1 MLIRYL
7 MISRNSSD
15 KSDVLRSFSLVVFF
29 SFLGLITYSVARVKT
44 ERQHSKVSYDD
55 NTKSELLSEGIVE
68 KLKTVLNEGG
78 IENIEIKEIYPLA
91 KDNETERFSVSIA
104 NKDSASDGSEKIH
117 LGIKK
122 SSSGE
127 PQISEIN
134 LSKNL
139 STKANFSNRE
149 NIFNVK
155 VNDNDD
161 ALFVADYFVSAL
173 RDLNY
178 ETAVSYCM
186 PDQGLA
192 EKIAGLCIMIEGGN
206 FIVSQENPIEIL
218 ESLENSSVLRIYL
231 DSTNNKKTFYFTI
244 QLSSEYQGQNSLW
257 NISKIYLEDAFSS
270 YFSLEDTKFPFVPV
284 RTDLNTGDCLVVYFD
299 FKSSE
304 LSQRSQNQLQI
315 LADVL
320 NIIQKNSL
328 KVFGH
333 ADEIGSQ
340 DFNMNLSIER
350 ALSVK
355 NFLISKGIET
365 SKIDVF
371 GKGESQEWLPNRLAS
386 GTDNPIGRSYNRR
399 VEIYLD

>member
-1 MLIRYL
+1 

-15 KSDVLRSFSLVVFF
+15 KSDVFRSFGLVVFF
-29 SFLGLITYSVARVKT
+29 SFLGLITYSVAWVKS
-44 ERQHSKVSYDD
+44 EKQPSKVSNDF
-55 NTKSELLSEGIVE
+55 NNASEFLSDGIVE
-68 KLKTVLNEGG
+68 NIKNVLKEGG
-78 IENIEIKEIYPLA
+78 IENIEIKQIYPLA

-104 NKDSASDGSEKIH
+104 DKDSTGDGSEKIH
-117 LGIKK
+117 VGIKK
-122 SSSGE
+122 SSSGD
-127 PQISEIN
+127 PKISEIN

-139 STKANFSNRE
+139 SSKANFSNRE
-149 NIFNVK
+149 NIFDVK
-155 VNDNDD
+155 VNHHDD

-178 ETAVSYCM
+178 ETAVSYCL
-186 PDQGLA
+186 PDQGLV
-192 EKIAGLCIMIEGGN
+192 EKIAGLCIMIEGGK

-218 ESLENSSVLRIYL
+218 ESLENSSVLRIHL
-231 DSTNNKKTFYFTI
+231 DSTNNQKTFNFTI

-257 NISKIYLEDAFSS
+257 NINKIYLEEAFSS

-304 LSQRSQNQLQI
+304 LSQRSKNQLQI

-320 NIIQKNSL
+320 NIIQKSSL
-328 KVFGH
+328 KIYGH

-355 NFLISKGIET
+355 NFLILKGIET
-365 SKIDVF
+365 SKIDVY

>member
-1 MLIRYL
+1 

-15 KSDVLRSFSLVVFF
+15 KSDVFRSFGLVVFI
-29 SFLGLITYSVARVKT
+29 SFLGLITYSVAWVKSD
-44 ERQHSKVSYDD
+44 RQPSIVSNDF
-55 NTKSELLSEGIVE
+55 NNASEFLSDGIVE
-68 KLKTVLNEGG
+68 NIKNVLKEGG
-78 IENIEIKEIYPLA
+78 IENIEIKQIYPLA

-104 NKDSASDGSEKIH
+104 DKDSTGDGSEKIH
-117 LGIKK
+117 VGIKK
-122 SSSGE
+122 SSSGD
-127 PQISEIN
+127 PKISEIN

-139 STKANFSNRE
+139 SSKANFSNRE
-149 NIFNVK
+149 NIFDVK
-155 VNDNDD
+155 VNHHDD

-178 ETAVSYCM
+178 ETAVSYCLH
-186 PDQGLA
+186 DQGLV
-192 EKIAGLCIMIEGGN
+192 EKIAGLCIMIEGGK

-218 ESLENSSVLRIYL
+218 ESLENSSVLRIHL
-231 DSTNNKKTFYFTI
+231 DSTNNQKTFNFTI

-257 NISKIYLEDAFSS
+257 NINKIYLEEAFSS

-304 LSQRSQNQLQI
+304 LSQRSKNQLQI

-320 NIIQKNSL
+320 NIIQKSSL
-328 KVFGH
+328 KIYGH

-350 ALSVK
+350 AFSVK

-365 SKIDVF
+365 SKIDVY

>member
-1 MLIRYL
+1 

-15 KSDVLRSFSLVVFF
+15 KSDVLRSFGLVVFF
-29 SFLGLITYSVARVKT
+29 SFLGLITYSVALVKS
-44 ERQHSKVSYDD
+44 EKQPSKVSNDFN
-55 NTKSELLSEGIVE
+55 NTSEFLSEGIVE
-68 KLKTVLNEGG
+68 NIKNVLKEGG
-78 IENIEIKEIYPLA
+78 IENIEIKQIYPLA

-104 NKDSASDGSEKIH
+104 DKDSAGDLSEKIH
-117 LGIKK
+117 VGIKK
-122 SSSGE
+122 SSSGD
-127 PQISEIN
+127 PKISEIN

-139 STKANFSNRE
+139 SSKANFSNRE

-155 VNDNDD
+155 VNHHDD

-178 ETAVSYCM
+178 ETAVSYCL
-186 PDQGLA
+186 PDQGLV
-192 EKIAGLCIMIEGGN
+192 EKIAGLCIMIEGGK

-218 ESLENSSVLRIYL
+218 ESLENSSVLRIHL
-231 DSTNNKKTFYFTI
+231 DSTNNQKTFNFTI

-257 NISKIYLEDAFSS
+257 NINKIYLEEAFSS

-304 LSQRSQNQLQI
+304 LSQRSKNQLQI

-320 NIIQKNSL
+320 NIIQKSSL
-328 KVFGH
+328 KIYGH

-350 ALSVK
+350 AFSVK

-365 SKIDVF
+365 SKIDVY

>member
-1 MLIRYL
+1 

-15 KSDVLRSFSLVVFF
+15 KSDVFRSFGLVVFF
-29 SFLGLITYSVARVKT
+29 SFLGLITYSVALVKS
-44 ERQHSKVSYDD
+44 EKQPSKVSNDFN
-55 NTKSELLSEGIVE
+55 NTSEFLSDGIVE
-68 KLKTVLNEGG
+68 NIKNVLKEGG
-78 IENIEIKEIYPLA
+78 IENIEIKQIYPLA

-104 NKDSASDGSEKIH
+104 DKDSAGDLSEKIH
-117 LGIKK
+117 VGIKK
-122 SSSGE
+122 SSSGD
-127 PQISEIN
+127 PKISEIN

-139 STKANFSNRE
+139 SSKANFSNRE

-155 VNDNDD
+155 VNHHDD

-178 ETAVSYCM
+178 ETAVSYCL
-186 PDQGLA
+186 PDQGLV
-192 EKIAGLCIMIEGGN
+192 EKIAGLCIMIEGGK

-218 ESLENSSVLRIYL
+218 ESLENSSVLRIHL
-231 DSTNNKKTFYFTI
+231 DSTNNQKTFNFTI

-257 NISKIYLEDAFSS
+257 NINKIYLEEAFSS

-304 LSQRSQNQLQI
+304 LSRRSQNQLQI

-320 NIIQKNSL
+320 NIIQKSSL
-328 KVFGH
+328 KIYGH

-350 ALSVK
+350 AFSVK

-365 SKIDVF
+365 SKIDVY

>member
-1 MLIRYL
+1 

-15 KSDVLRSFSLVVFF
+15 KSDVFRSFGLVVFF
-29 SFLGLITYSVARVKT
+29 SFRGLITYSVAWVKS
-44 ERQHSKVSYDD
+44 EKQPSKVSNDF
-55 NTKSELLSEGIVE
+55 NNASEFLSDGIVE
-68 KLKTVLNEGG
+68 NIKNVLKEGG
-78 IENIEIKEIYPLA
+78 IENIEIKQIYPLA

-104 NKDSASDGSEKIH
+104 DKDSAGDLSEKIH
-117 LGIKK
+117 VGIKK
-122 SSSGE
+122 SSSGD
-127 PQISEIN
+127 PKISEIN

-139 STKANFSNRE
+139 SSKANFSNRE

-155 VNDNDD
+155 VNHHDD

-178 ETAVSYCM
+178 ETAVSYCL
-186 PDQGLA
+186 PDQGLV
-192 EKIAGLCIMIEGGN
+192 EKIAGLCIMIEGGK

-218 ESLENSSVLRIYL
+218 ESLENSSVLRIHL
-231 DSTNNKKTFYFTI
+231 DSTNNQKTFNFTI

-257 NISKIYLEDAFSS
+257 NINKIYLEEAFSS

-304 LSQRSQNQLQI
+304 LSQRSKNQLQI

-320 NIIQKNSL
+320 NIIQKSSL
-328 KVFGH
+328 KIYGH

-340 DFNMNLSIER
+340 DFNMNLSIKR
-350 ALSVK
+350 AFSVK

-365 SKIDVF
+365 SKIDVY

>member
-1 MLIRYL
+1 

-15 KSDVLRSFSLVVFF
+15 KSDVFRSFGLVVFI
-29 SFLGLITYSVARVKT
+29 SFLGLITYSVAWVKS
-44 ERQHSKVSYDD
+44 ERQPSKVSNDFN
-55 NTKSELLSEGIVE
+55 NTFEFLPDGVVE
-68 KLKTVLNEGG
+68 NIKDVLKEGG
-78 IENIEIKEIYPLA
+78 IENIEIKQIYPLA

-104 NKDSASDGSEKIH
+104 DKDSAGDVSEKIH
-117 LGIKK
+117 VGIKK
-122 SSSGE
+122 ASSGD
-127 PQISEIN
+127 PKISEIN

-218 ESLENSSVLRIYL
+218 ESLENSSVLRIHL
-231 DSTNNKKTFYFTI
+231 DSTNNQKTFYFTI
-244 QLSSEYQGQNSLW
+244 QLSSDYQGQNSLW
-257 NISKIYLEDAFSS
+257 NINKIYLEDAFSS

-328 KVFGH
+328 KVYGH

-365 SKIDVF
+365 AKIDVY

>member
-1 MLIRYL
+1 
-7 MISRNSSD
+7 MISRDSSD
-15 KSDVLRSFSLVVFF
+15 KSDVFRSFGLVVFI
-29 SFLGLITYSVARVKT
+29 SFLGLITYSVAWVKS
-44 ERQHSKVSYDD
+44 ERQPSKVSNDFN
-55 NTKSELLSEGIVE
+55 NTFEFLPDGVVE
-68 KLKTVLNEGG
+68 NIKDVLKEGG
-78 IENIEIKEIYPLA
+78 IENIEIKQIYPLA
-91 KDNETERFSVSIA
+91 KDNETERFSVSIVD
-104 NKDSASDGSEKIH
+104 KDSAGDVSEKIH
-117 LGIKK
+117 VGIKK
-122 SSSGE
+122 ASSGD
-127 PQISEIN
+127 PKISEIN

-218 ESLENSSVLRIYL
+218 ESLENSSVLRIHL
-231 DSTNNKKTFYFTI
+231 DSTNNQKTFYFTI

-257 NISKIYLEDAFSS
+257 NINKIYLEDAFSS

-284 RTDLNTGDCLVVYFD
+284 RTDLKTGDCLVVYFD

-328 KVFGH
+328 KVYGH

-365 SKIDVF
+365 AKIDVY

>member
-1 MLIRYL
+1 
-7 MISRNSSD
+7 MISRDSSD
-15 KSDVLRSFSLVVFF
+15 KSDVFRSFGLVVFF
-29 SFLGLITYSVARVKT
+29 SFLGLITYSVALVKS
-44 ERQHSKVSYDD
+44 EKQPSKVSNDFN
-55 NTKSELLSEGIVE
+55 NTSEFLSEGIVE
-68 KLKTVLNEGG
+68 NLKNVLKEGG
-78 IENIEIKEIYPLA
+78 IENIEIKQIYPLA

-104 NKDSASDGSEKIH
+104 DKDSAGDLSEKIH
-117 LGIKK
+117 VGIKK
-122 SSSGE
+122 SSSGD
-127 PQISEIN
+127 PKISEIN

-139 STKANFSNRE
+139 SSKANFSNRE

-155 VNDNDD
+155 VNHHDD

-178 ETAVSYCM
+178 ETAVSYCL
-186 PDQGLA
+186 PDQGLV
-192 EKIAGLCIMIEGGN
+192 EKIAGLCIMIEGGK

-218 ESLENSSVLRIYL
+218 ESLENSSVLRIHL
-231 DSTNNKKTFYFTI
+231 DSTNNQKTFNFTI

-257 NISKIYLEDAFSS
+257 NINKIYLEEAFSS

-304 LSQRSQNQLQI
+304 LSRRSQNQLQI

-320 NIIQKNSL
+320 NIIQKSSL
-328 KVFGH
+328 KIYGH

-350 ALSVK
+350 AFSVK

-365 SKIDVF
+365 SKIDVY

>member
-1 MLIRYL
+1 

-15 KSDVLRSFSLVVFF
+15 KSDVFRSFGLVVFF
-29 SFLGLITYSVARVKT
+29 SFLGLITYSVAWVKS
-44 ERQHSKVSYDD
+44 EKQPSKVSNDF
-55 NTKSELLSEGIVE
+55 NNASEFLSDGIVE
-68 KLKTVLNEGG
+68 NIKNVLKEGG
-78 IENIEIKEIYPLA
+78 IENIEIKQIYPLA

-104 NKDSASDGSEKIH
+104 DKDSAGDVSEKIH
-117 LGIKK
+117 VGIKK
-122 SSSGE
+122 SSSGD
-127 PQISEIN
+127 PKISEIN

-139 STKANFSNRE
+139 SSKANFSNRE
-149 NIFNVK
+149 NIFDVK
-155 VNDNDD
+155 VNHHDD

-178 ETAVSYCM
+178 ETAVSYCL
-186 PDQGLA
+186 PDQGLV
-192 EKIAGLCIMIEGGN
+192 EKIAGLCIMIEGGK

-218 ESLENSSVLRIYL
+218 ESLENSSVLRIHL
-231 DSTNNKKTFYFTI
+231 DSTNNQKTFNFTI

-257 NISKIYLEDAFSS
+257 NINKIYLEEAFSS

-304 LSQRSQNQLQI
+304 LSQRSKNQLQI

-320 NIIQKNSL
+320 NIIQKSSL
-328 KVFGH
+328 KIYGH

-350 ALSVK
+350 AFSVK

-365 SKIDVF
+365 SKIDVY

>member
-1 MLIRYL
+1 

-15 KSDVLRSFSLVVFF
+15 KSDVFRSFGLVVFF
-29 SFLGLITYSVARVKT
+29 SFLVLITYSVAWVKS
-44 ERQHSKVSYDD
+44 EKQPSKVSNDF
-55 NTKSELLSEGIVE
+55 NNASEFLSDGIVE
-68 KLKTVLNEGG
+68 NIKNVLKEGG
-78 IENIEIKEIYPLA
+78 IENIEIKQIYPLA

-104 NKDSASDGSEKIH
+104 DKDSAGDLSEKIH
-117 LGIKK
+117 VGIKK
-122 SSSGE
+122 SSSGD
-127 PQISEIN
+127 PKISEIN

-139 STKANFSNRE
+139 SSKANFSNRE

-155 VNDNDD
+155 VNHHDD

-178 ETAVSYCM
+178 ETAVSYCL
-186 PDQGLA
+186 PDQGLV
-192 EKIAGLCIMIEGGN
+192 EKIAGLCIMIEGGK

-218 ESLENSSVLRIYL
+218 ESLENSSVLRIHL
-231 DSTNNKKTFYFTI
+231 DSTNNQKTFNFTI

-257 NISKIYLEDAFSS
+257 NINKIYLEEAFSS

-304 LSQRSQNQLQI
+304 LSQRSKNQLQI

-320 NIIQKNSL
+320 NIIQKSSL
-328 KVFGH
+328 KIYGH

-340 DFNMNLSIER
+340 DFNMNLSIKR
-350 ALSVK
+350 AFSVK

-365 SKIDVF
+365 SKIDVY

>member
-1 MLIRYL
+1 

-15 KSDVLRSFSLVVFF
+15 KSDVFRSFGLVVFF
-29 SFLGLITYSVARVKT
+29 SFLGLITYSVARVKS
-44 ERQHSKVSYDD
+44 EKQPSKVSNDF
-55 NTKSELLSEGIVE
+55 NNASEFLSDGIVE
-68 KLKTVLNEGG
+68 NIKNVLKEGG
-78 IENIEIKEIYPLA
+78 IENIEIKQIYPLT
-91 KDNETERFSVSIA
+91 KDNETEKFSVSIA
-104 NKDSASDGSEKIH
+104 DKDSAGDSSEKIH
-117 LGIKK
+117 VGIKK
-122 SSSGE
+122 SSSGD
-127 PQISEIN
+127 PKISEIN

-139 STKANFSNRE
+139 SSKANFSNRE

-155 VNDNDD
+155 VNHHDD

-186 PDQGLA
+186 PDQGLV
-192 EKIAGLCIMIEGGN
+192 EKIAGLCIMIEGGK

-218 ESLENSSVLRIYL
+218 ESLENSSVLRIHL
-231 DSTNNKKTFYFTI
+231 DSTNNQKTFNFTI

-257 NISKIYLEDAFSS
+257 NINKIYLEEAFSS

-320 NIIQKNSL
+320 NIIQKSSL
-328 KVFGH
+328 KIYGH

-350 ALSVK
+350 AFSVK

-365 SKIDVF
+365 SKIDVY

>member
-1 MLIRYL
+1 

-15 KSDVLRSFSLVVFF
+15 KSDVFRSFGLVVFF
-29 SFLGLITYSVARVKT
+29 SFLGLITYSVARVKS
-44 ERQHSKVSYDD
+44 EKQPSKVSNDFN
-55 NTKSELLSEGIVE
+55 NTSEFLSDGIVE
-68 KLKTVLNEGG
+68 NIKNVLKEGG
-78 IENIEIKEIYPLA
+78 IENIEIKQIYPLA
-91 KDNETERFSVSIA
+91 KDNETEKFSVSIA
-104 NKDSASDGSEKIH
+104 DKDSTGDSSEKIH
-117 LGIKK
+117 VGIKK
-122 SSSGE
+122 SSSGD
-127 PQISEIN
+127 PKISEIN

-139 STKANFSNRE
+139 SSKANFSNRE
-149 NIFNVK
+149 NIFDVK
-155 VNDNDD
+155 VNHHDD

-186 PDQGLA
+186 PDQGLV
-192 EKIAGLCIMIEGGN
+192 EKIAGLCIMIEGGK

-218 ESLENSSVLRIYL
+218 ESLENSSVLRIHL
-231 DSTNNKKTFYFTI
+231 NSTNNQKTFNFTI

-257 NISKIYLEDAFSS
+257 NINKIYLEEAFSS

-320 NIIQKNSL
+320 NIIQKSSL
-328 KVFGH
+328 KIYGH

-350 ALSVK
+350 AFSVK

-365 SKIDVF
+365 SKIDVY

>member
-1 MLIRYL
+1 

-15 KSDVLRSFSLVVFF
+15 KSDVFRSFGLVVFF
-29 SFLGLITYSVARVKT
+29 SFLGLITYSVAWVKS
-44 ERQHSKVSYDD
+44 EKQPSKVSNDF
-55 NTKSELLSEGIVE
+55 NNASEFLSDGIVE
-68 KLKTVLNEGG
+68 NIKNVLKEGG
-78 IENIEIKEIYPLA
+78 IENIEIKQIYPLA

-104 NKDSASDGSEKIH
+104 DKDSTGDGSEKIH
-117 LGIKK
+117 VGIKK
-122 SSSGE
+122 SSSGD
-127 PQISEIN
+127 PKISEIN

-139 STKANFSNRE
+139 SSKANFSNRE
-149 NIFNVK
+149 NIFDVK
-155 VNDNDD
+155 VNHHDD

-178 ETAVSYCM
+178 ETAVSYCL
-186 PDQGLA
+186 PDQGLV
-192 EKIAGLCIMIEGGN
+192 EKIAGLCIMIEGGK

-218 ESLENSSVLRIYL
+218 ESLENSSVLRIHL
-231 DSTNNKKTFYFTI
+231 DSTNNQKTFNFTI

-257 NISKIYLEDAFSS
+257 NINKIYLEEAFSS

-304 LSQRSQNQLQI
+304 LSQRSKNQLQI

-320 NIIQKNSL
+320 NIIQKSSL
-328 KVFGH
+328 KIYGH

-350 ALSVK
+350 AFSVK

-365 SKIDVF
+365 SKIDVY

>member
-1 MLIRYL
+1 

-15 KSDVLRSFSLVVFF
+15 KSDVFRSFGLVVFF
-29 SFLGLITYSVARVKT
+29 SFLGLITYSVARVKS
-44 ERQHSKVSYDD
+44 EKQPSKVSNDF
-55 NTKSELLSEGIVE
+55 NNASEFLSDGIVE
-68 KLKTVLNEGG
+68 NIKNVLKEGG
-78 IENIEIKEIYPLA
+78 IENIEIKQIYPLT
-91 KDNETERFSVSIA
+91 KDNETEKFSVSIA
-104 NKDSASDGSEKIH
+104 DKDSAGDSSEKIH
-117 LGIKK
+117 VGIKK
-122 SSSGE
+122 SSSGD
-127 PQISEIN
+127 PKISEIN

-139 STKANFSNRE
+139 SSKANFSNRE

-155 VNDNDD
+155 VNHHDD

-178 ETAVSYCM
+178 ETAVSYCL
-186 PDQGLA
+186 PDQGLV
-192 EKIAGLCIMIEGGN
+192 EKIAGLCIMIEGGK

-218 ESLENSSVLRIYL
+218 ESLENSSVLRIHL
-231 DSTNNKKTFYFTI
+231 DSTNNQKTFNFTI

-257 NISKIYLEDAFSS
+257 NINKIYLEEAFSS

-304 LSQRSQNQLQI
+304 LSQRSKNQLQI

-320 NIIQKNSL
+320 NIIQKSSL
-328 KVFGH
+328 KIYGH

-350 ALSVK
+350 AFSVK

-365 SKIDVF
+365 SKIDVY

>member
-1 MLIRYL
+1 

-15 KSDVLRSFSLVVFF
+15 KSDVFRSFGLVVFF
-29 SFLGLITYSVARVKT
+29 SFLGLITYSVALVKS
-44 ERQHSKVSYDD
+44 EKQPSKVSNDF
-55 NTKSELLSEGIVE
+55 NNASEFLSDGIVE
-68 KLKTVLNEGG
+68 NIKNVLKEGG
-78 IENIEIKEIYPLA
+78 IENIEIKQIYPLA

-104 NKDSASDGSEKIH
+104 DKDSAGDLSEKIH
-117 LGIKK
+117 VGIKK
-122 SSSGE
+122 SSSGD
-127 PQISEIN
+127 PKISEIN

-139 STKANFSNRE
+139 SSKANFSNRE
-149 NIFNVK
+149 NIFDVK
-155 VNDNDD
+155 VNHHDD

-178 ETAVSYCM
+178 ETAVSYCL
-186 PDQGLA
+186 PDQGLV
-192 EKIAGLCIMIEGGN
+192 EKIAGLCIMIEGGK

-218 ESLENSSVLRIYL
+218 ESLENSSVLRIHL
-231 DSTNNKKTFYFTI
+231 DSTNNQKTFNFTI

-257 NISKIYLEDAFSS
+257 NINKIYLEEAFSS

-304 LSQRSQNQLQI
+304 LSRRSQNQLQI

-320 NIIQKNSL
+320 NIIQKSSL
-328 KVFGH
+328 KIYGH

-350 ALSVK
+350 AFSVK

-365 SKIDVF
+365 SKIDVY

>member
-1 MLIRYL
+1 MCIR
-7 MISRNSSD
+7 D
-15 KSDVLRSFSLVVFF
+15 
-29 SFLGLITYSVARVKT
+29 RVKS
-44 ERQHSKVSYDD
+44 ERQHSKISYDD
-55 NTKSELLSEGIVE
+55 NNKSELLSDGIVE
-68 KLKTVLNEGG
+68 NIKNVLKEGG
-78 IENIEIKEIYPLA
+78 IENIEIKQIYPLA

-104 NKDSASDGSEKIH
+104 DKDSTGDGSEKIH
-117 LGIKK
+117 VGIKK
-122 SSSGE
+122 SSSGD
-127 PQISEIN
+127 PKISEIN

-139 STKANFSNRE
+139 SSKANFSNRE
-149 NIFNVK
+149 NIFDVK
-155 VNDNDD
+155 VNHHDD

-178 ETAVSYCM
+178 ETAVSYCL
-186 PDQGLA
+186 PDQGLV
-192 EKIAGLCIMIEGGN
+192 EKIAGLCIMIEGGK

-218 ESLENSSVLRIYL
+218 ESLENSSVLRIHL
-231 DSTNNKKTFYFTI
+231 DSTNNQKTFNFTI

-257 NISKIYLEDAFSS
+257 NINKIYLEEAFSS

-304 LSQRSQNQLQI
+304 LSQRSKNQLQI

-320 NIIQKNSL
+320 NIIQKSSL
-328 KVFGH
+328 KIYGH

-350 ALSVK
+350 AFSVK

-365 SKIDVF
+365 SKIDVY

>member
-1 MLIRYL
+1 

-15 KSDVLRSFSLVVFF
+15 KSDVFRSFGLVVFF
-29 SFLGLITYSVARVKT
+29 SFLGLITYSVALVKS
-44 ERQHSKVSYDD
+44 EKQPSKVSNDF
-55 NTKSELLSEGIVE
+55 NNASEFLSDGIVE
-68 KLKTVLNEGG
+68 NIKNVLKEGG
-78 IENIEIKEIYPLA
+78 IENIEIKQIYPLT
-91 KDNETERFSVSIA
+91 KDNETEKFSVSIA
-104 NKDSASDGSEKIH
+104 DKDSAGDLSEKIH
-117 LGIKK
+117 VGIKK
-122 SSSGE
+122 SSSGDSK
-127 PQISEIN
+127 ISEIN

-139 STKANFSNRE
+139 SSKANFSNRE
-149 NIFNVK
+149 NIFDVK
-155 VNDNDD
+155 VNHHDD

-186 PDQGLA
+186 PDQGLV
-192 EKIAGLCIMIEGGN
+192 EKIAGLCIMIEGGK
-206 FIVSQENPIEIL
+206 FIVSHENPIEIL
-218 ESLENSSVLRIYL
+218 ESLENSSVLRIHL
-231 DSTNNKKTFYFTI
+231 DSTNNQKTFNFTI

-257 NISKIYLEDAFSS
+257 NINKIYLEEAFSS

-304 LSQRSQNQLQI
+304 LSQRSKNQLQI

-320 NIIQKNSL
+320 NIIQKSSL
-328 KVFGH
+328 KIYGH

-350 ALSVK
+350 AFSVK

-365 SKIDVF
+365 SKIDVY

>member
-1 MLIRYL
+1 

-15 KSDVLRSFSLVVFF
+15 KSDVFRSFGLVVFI
-29 SFLGLITYSVARVKT
+29 SFLGLITYSVAWVKS
-44 ERQHSKVSYDD
+44 ERQPSKVSNDFN
-55 NTKSELLSEGIVE
+55 NTFEFLPDGVVE
-68 KLKTVLNEGG
+68 NIKDVLKEGG
-78 IENIEIKEIYPLA
+78 IENIEIKQIYPLA

-104 NKDSASDGSEKIH
+104 DKDSAGDVSEKIH
-117 LGIKK
+117 VGIKK
-122 SSSGE
+122 ASSGD
-127 PQISEIN
+127 PKISEIN

-218 ESLENSSVLRIYL
+218 ESLENSSVLRIHL
-231 DSTNNKKTFYFTI
+231 DSTNNQKTFYFTI
-244 QLSSEYQGQNSLW
+244 QLSSDYQGQNSLW
-257 NISKIYLEDAFSS
+257 NINKIYLEDAFSS

-284 RTDLNTGDCLVVYFD
+284 RTDLKTGDCLVVYFD

-328 KVFGH
+328 KVYGH

-365 SKIDVF
+365 AKIDVY

>member
-1 MLIRYL
+1 

-15 KSDVLRSFSLVVFF
+15 KSDVFRSFGLVVFF
-29 SFLGLITYSVARVKT
+29 SFLGLITYSVARVKS
-44 ERQHSKVSYDD
+44 EKQPSKVSNDFN
-55 NTKSELLSEGIVE
+55 NTSEFLSDGIVE
-68 KLKTVLNEGG
+68 NIKNVLKEGG
-78 IENIEIKEIYPLA
+78 IENIEIKQIYPLA
-91 KDNETERFSVSIA
+91 KDNETEKFSVSIA
-104 NKDSASDGSEKIH
+104 DKDSTGDSSEKIH
-117 LGIKK
+117 VGIKK
-122 SSSGE
+122 SSSGD
-127 PQISEIN
+127 PKISEIN

-139 STKANFSNRE
+139 SSKANFSNRE
-149 NIFNVK
+149 NIFDVK
-155 VNDNDD
+155 VNHHDD

-186 PDQGLA
+186 PDQGLV
-192 EKIAGLCIMIEGGN
+192 EKIAGLCIMIEGGK

-218 ESLENSSVLRIYL
+218 ESLENSSVLRIHL
-231 DSTNNKKTFYFTI
+231 NSTNNQKTFNFTI

-257 NISKIYLEDAFSS
+257 NINKIYLEEAFSS

-320 NIIQKNSL
+320 NIIQKSSL
-328 KVFGH
+328 KIYGH

-350 ALSVK
+350 AFSVK
-355 NFLISKGIET
+355 KFLISKGIET
-365 SKIDVF
+365 SKIDVY

>member
-1 MLIRYL
+1 

-15 KSDVLRSFSLVVFF
+15 KSDVLRSFGLVVFF
-29 SFLGLITYSVARVKT
+29 SFLGLITYSVARVKS
-44 ERQHSKVSYDD
+44 ERQHSKISYDD
-55 NTKSELLSEGIVE
+55 NNKSELLSDGIVE
-68 KLKTVLNEGG
+68 NIKNVLKEGG
-78 IENIEIKEIYPLA
+78 IENIEIKQIYPLA

-104 NKDSASDGSEKIH
+104 DKDSTGDGSEKIH
-117 LGIKK
+117 VGIKK
-122 SSSGE
+122 SSSGD
-127 PQISEIN
+127 PKISEIN

-139 STKANFSNRE
+139 SSKANFSNRE
-149 NIFNVK
+149 NIFDVK
-155 VNDNDD
+155 VNHHDD

-178 ETAVSYCM
+178 ETAVSYCL
-186 PDQGLA
+186 PDQGLV
-192 EKIAGLCIMIEGGN
+192 EKIAGLCIMIEGGK

-218 ESLENSSVLRIYL
+218 ESLENSSVLRIHL
-231 DSTNNKKTFYFTI
+231 DSTNNQKTFNFTI

-257 NISKIYLEDAFSS
+257 NINKIYLEEAFSS

-304 LSQRSQNQLQI
+304 LSQRSKNQLQI

-320 NIIQKNSL
+320 NIIQKSSL
-328 KVFGH
+328 KIYGH

-350 ALSVK
+350 AFSVK

-365 SKIDVF
+365 SKIDVY

>member
-1 MLIRYL
+1 
-7 MISRNSSD
+7 MISRDSSD
-15 KSDVLRSFSLVVFF
+15 KSDVFRSFGLVVFF
-29 SFLGLITYSVARVKT
+29 SFLGLITYSVALVKS
-44 ERQHSKVSYDD
+44 EKQPSKVSNDFN
-55 NTKSELLSEGIVE
+55 NTSEFLSEGIVE
-68 KLKTVLNEGG
+68 NLKNVLKEGG
-78 IENIEIKEIYPLA
+78 IENIEIKQIYPLA

-104 NKDSASDGSEKIH
+104 DKDSAGDLSEKIH
-117 LGIKK
+117 VGIKK
-122 SSSGE
+122 SSSGD
-127 PQISEIN
+127 PKISEIN

-139 STKANFSNRE
+139 SSKANFSNRE

-155 VNDNDD
+155 VNHHDD

-178 ETAVSYCM
+178 ETAVSYCL
-186 PDQGLA
+186 PDQGLV
-192 EKIAGLCIMIEGGN
+192 EKIAGLCIMIEGGK

-218 ESLENSSVLRIYL
+218 ESLENSSVLRIHL
-231 DSTNNKKTFYFTI
+231 DSTNNQKTFNFTI

-257 NISKIYLEDAFSS
+257 NINKIYLEEAFSS

-304 LSQRSQNQLQI
+304 LSQRSKNQLQI

-320 NIIQKNSL
+320 NIIQKSSL
-328 KVFGH
+328 KIYGH

-350 ALSVK
+350 AFSVK

-365 SKIDVF
+365 SKIDVY

>member
-1 MLIRYL
+1 

-15 KSDVLRSFSLVVFF
+15 KSDVFRSFGLVVFF
-29 SFLGLITYSVARVKT
+29 SFLGLITYSVAWV
-44 ERQHSKVSYDD
+44 
-55 NTKSELLSEGIVE
+55 KSEKQPSKISNDFNNASEFLSDGIVE
-68 KLKTVLNEGG
+68 NIKNVLKEGG
-78 IENIEIKEIYPLA
+78 IENIEIKQIYPLA

-104 NKDSASDGSEKIH
+104 DKDSAGDLSEKIH
-117 LGIKK
+117 VGIKK
-122 SSSGE
+122 SSSGD
-127 PQISEIN
+127 PKISEIN

-139 STKANFSNRE
+139 SSKANFSNRE

-155 VNDNDD
+155 VNHHDD

-178 ETAVSYCM
+178 ETAVSYCL
-186 PDQGLA
+186 PDQGLV
-192 EKIAGLCIMIEGGN
+192 EKIAGLCIMIEGGK

-218 ESLENSSVLRIYL
+218 ESLENSSVLRIHL
-231 DSTNNKKTFYFTI
+231 DSTNNQKTFNFTI

-257 NISKIYLEDAFSS
+257 NINKIYLEEAFSS

-304 LSQRSQNQLQI
+304 LSQRSKNQLQI

-320 NIIQKNSL
+320 NIIQKSSL
-328 KVFGH
+328 KIYGH

-350 ALSVK
+350 AFSVK

-365 SKIDVF
+365 SKIDVY

>member
-1 MLIRYL
+1 
-7 MISRNSSD
+7 MISRDSSD
-15 KSDVLRSFSLVVFF
+15 KSDVFRSFGLVVFF
-29 SFLGLITYSVARVKT
+29 SFLGLITYSVALVKS
-44 ERQHSKVSYDD
+44 EKQPSKVSNDFN
-55 NTKSELLSEGIVE
+55 NTSEFLSDGIVE
-68 KLKTVLNEGG
+68 NIKNVLKEGG
-78 IENIEIKEIYPLA
+78 IENIEIKQIYPLA

-104 NKDSASDGSEKIH
+104 DKDSAGDLSEKIH
-117 LGIKK
+117 VGIKK
-122 SSSGE
+122 SSSGD
-127 PQISEIN
+127 PKISEIN

-139 STKANFSNRE
+139 SSKANFSNRE

-155 VNDNDD
+155 VNHHDD

-178 ETAVSYCM
+178 ETAVSYCL
-186 PDQGLA
+186 PDQGLV
-192 EKIAGLCIMIEGGN
+192 EKIAGLCIMIEGGK

-218 ESLENSSVLRIYL
+218 ESLENSSVLRIHL
-231 DSTNNKKTFYFTI
+231 DSTNNQKTFNFTI

-257 NISKIYLEDAFSS
+257 NINKIYLEEAFSS

-304 LSQRSQNQLQI
+304 LSRRSQNQLQI

-320 NIIQKNSL
+320 NIIQKSSL
-328 KVFGH
+328 KIYGH

-350 ALSVK
+350 AFSVK

-365 SKIDVF
+365 SKIDVY

>member
-1 MLIRYL
+1 

-15 KSDVLRSFSLVVFF
+15 KSDVFRSFGLVVFF
-29 SFLGLITYSVARVKT
+29 SFLGLITYSVAWVKS
-44 ERQHSKVSYDD
+44 EKQPSKVSNDF
-55 NTKSELLSEGIVE
+55 NNASEFLSDGIVE
-68 KLKTVLNEGG
+68 NIKNVLKEGG
-78 IENIEIKEIYPLA
+78 IENIEIKQIYPLA

-104 NKDSASDGSEKIH
+104 DKDSAGDLSEKIH
-117 LGIKK
+117 VGIKK
-122 SSSGE
+122 SSSGD
-127 PQISEIN
+127 PKISEIN

-139 STKANFSNRE
+139 SSKANFSNRE

-155 VNDNDD
+155 VNHHDD

-178 ETAVSYCM
+178 ETAVSYCL
-186 PDQGLA
+186 PDQGLV
-192 EKIAGLCIMIEGGN
+192 EKIAGLCIMIEGGK

-218 ESLENSSVLRIYL
+218 ESLENSSVLRIHL
-231 DSTNNKKTFYFTI
+231 DSTNNQKTFNFTI

-257 NISKIYLEDAFSS
+257 NINKIYLEEAFSS

-320 NIIQKNSL
+320 NIIQKSSL
-328 KVFGH
+328 KIYGH

-350 ALSVK
+350 AFSVK

-365 SKIDVF
+365 SKIDVY

>member
-1 MLIRYL
+1 

-15 KSDVLRSFSLVVFF
+15 KSDVFRSFGLVVFF
-29 SFLGLITYSVARVKT
+29 SFLGLITYSVAWVKS
-44 ERQHSKVSYDD
+44 EKQPSKVSNDF
-55 NTKSELLSEGIVE
+55 NNASEFLSDGIVE
-68 KLKTVLNEGG
+68 NIKNVLKEGG
-78 IENIEIKEIYPLA
+78 IENIEIKQIYPLA

-104 NKDSASDGSEKIH
+104 DKDSAGDLSEKVH
-117 LGIKK
+117 VGIKK
-122 SSSGE
+122 SSSGD
-127 PQISEIN
+127 PKISEIN

-139 STKANFSNRE
+139 SSKANFSNRE

-155 VNDNDD
+155 VNHHDD

-178 ETAVSYCM
+178 ETAVSYCL
-186 PDQGLA
+186 PDQGLV
-192 EKIAGLCIMIEGGN
+192 EKIAGLCIMIEGGK

-218 ESLENSSVLRIYL
+218 ESLENSSILRIHL
-231 DSTNNKKTFYFTI
+231 NSTNNQKTFNFTI

-257 NISKIYLEDAFSS
+257 NINKIYLEEAFSS

-304 LSQRSQNQLQI
+304 LSQRSKNQLQI

-320 NIIQKNSL
+320 NIIQKSSL
-328 KVFGH
+328 KIYGH

-350 ALSVK
+350 AFSVK
-355 NFLISKGIET
+355 KFLISKGIET
-365 SKIDVF
+365 SKIDVY

>member
-1 MLIRYL
+1 

-15 KSDVLRSFSLVVFF
+15 KSDVFRSFGLVVFF
-29 SFLGLITYSVARVKT
+29 SFLGLITYSVARVKS
-44 ERQHSKVSYDD
+44 EKQPYKVSNDFN
-55 NTKSELLSEGIVE
+55 NTSEFLSDGIVE
-68 KLKTVLNEGG
+68 NIKNVLKEGG
-78 IENIEIKEIYPLA
+78 IENIEIKQIYPLA
-91 KDNETERFSVSIA
+91 KDNETEKFSVSIA
-104 NKDSASDGSEKIH
+104 DKDSTGDSSEKIH
-117 LGIKK
+117 VGIKK
-122 SSSGE
+122 SSSGD
-127 PQISEIN
+127 PKISEIN

-139 STKANFSNRE
+139 SSKANFSNRE
-149 NIFNVK
+149 NIFDVK
-155 VNDNDD
+155 VNHHDD

-186 PDQGLA
+186 PDQGLV
-192 EKIAGLCIMIEGGN
+192 EKIAGLCIMIEGGK

-218 ESLENSSVLRIYL
+218 ESLENSSVLRIHL
-231 DSTNNKKTFYFTI
+231 NSTNNQKTFNFTI

-257 NISKIYLEDAFSS
+257 NINKIYLEEAFSS

-320 NIIQKNSL
+320 NIIQKSSL
-328 KVFGH
+328 KIYGH

-350 ALSVK
+350 AFSVK
-355 NFLISKGIET
+355 KFLISKGIET
-365 SKIDVF
+365 SKIDVY

>member
-1 MLIRYL
+1 

-15 KSDVLRSFSLVVFF
+15 KSDVFRSFGLVVFF
-29 SFLGLITYSVARVKT
+29 SFLGLITYSVARVKS
-44 ERQHSKVSYDD
+44 ERQHSKISYDD
-55 NTKSELLSEGIVE
+55 NNKSELLSEGIVE
-68 KLKTVLNEGG
+68 KLKNVLKEGG
-78 IENIEIKEIYPLA
+78 IENIEIKQIYPLA

-104 NKDSASDGSEKIH
+104 DKDSTGDGSEKIH
-117 LGIKK
+117 VGIKK
-122 SSSGE
+122 SSSGD
-127 PQISEIN
+127 PKISEIN

-139 STKANFSNRE
+139 SSKANFSNRE
-149 NIFNVK
+149 NIFDVK
-155 VNDNDD
+155 VNHHDD

-178 ETAVSYCM
+178 ETAVSYCL
-186 PDQGLA
+186 PDQGLV
-192 EKIAGLCIMIEGGN
+192 EKIAGLCIMIEGGK

-218 ESLENSSVLRIYL
+218 ESLENSSVLRIHL
-231 DSTNNKKTFYFTI
+231 DSTNNQKTFNFTI

-257 NISKIYLEDAFSS
+257 NINKIYLEEAFSS

-304 LSQRSQNQLQI
+304 LSQRSKNQLQI

-320 NIIQKNSL
+320 NIIQKSSL
-328 KVFGH
+328 KIYGH

-350 ALSVK
+350 AFSVK

-365 SKIDVF
+365 SKIDVY

>member
-1 MLIRYL
+1 

-15 KSDVLRSFSLVVFF
+15 KSDVFRSFGLVVFF
-29 SFLGLITYSVARVKT
+29 SFLGLITYSVALVKS
-44 ERQHSKVSYDD
+44 EKQPSKVSNDFN
-55 NTKSELLSEGIVE
+55 NTSEFLSEGIVE
-68 KLKTVLNEGG
+68 NLKNVLKEGG
-78 IENIEIKEIYPLA
+78 IENIEIKQIYPLA

-104 NKDSASDGSEKIH
+104 DKDSAGDLSEKIH
-117 LGIKK
+117 VGIKK
-122 SSSGE
+122 SSSGD
-127 PQISEIN
+127 PKISEIN

-139 STKANFSNRE
+139 SRKANFSNRE
-149 NIFNVK
+149 NIFDVK
-155 VNDNDD
+155 VNHHDD

-178 ETAVSYCM
+178 ETAVSYCL
-186 PDQGLA
+186 PDQGLV
-192 EKIAGLCIMIEGGN
+192 EKIAGLCIMIEGGK

-218 ESLENSSVLRIYL
+218 ESLENSSVLRIHL
-231 DSTNNKKTFYFTI
+231 DSTNNQKTFNFTI

-257 NISKIYLEDAFSS
+257 NINKIYLEEAFSS

-304 LSQRSQNQLQI
+304 LSQRSKNQLQI

-320 NIIQKNSL
+320 NIIQKSSL
-328 KVFGH
+328 KIYGH

-340 DFNMNLSIER
+340 DFNMNLSIKR
-350 ALSVK
+350 AFSVK

-365 SKIDVF
+365 SKIDVY

>member
-1 MLIRYL
+1 
-7 MISRNSSD
+7 MISRDSSD
-15 KSDVLRSFSLVVFF
+15 KSDVFRSFGLVVFF
-29 SFLGLITYSVARVKT
+29 SFLGLITYSVALVKS
-44 ERQHSKVSYDD
+44 EKQPSKVSNDFN
-55 NTKSELLSEGIVE
+55 NTSEFLSEGNVE
-68 KLKTVLNEGG
+68 NLKNVLKEGG
-78 IENIEIKEIYPLA
+78 IENIEIKQIYPLA

-104 NKDSASDGSEKIH
+104 DKDSTGDGSEKIH
-117 LGIKK
+117 VGIKK
-122 SSSGE
+122 SSSGD
-127 PQISEIN
+127 PKISEIN

-139 STKANFSNRE
+139 SSKANFSNRE

-155 VNDNDD
+155 VNHHDD

-178 ETAVSYCM
+178 ETAVSYCL
-186 PDQGLA
+186 PDQGLV
-192 EKIAGLCIMIEGGN
+192 EKIAGLCIMIEGGK

-218 ESLENSSVLRIYL
+218 ESLENSSVLRIHL
-231 DSTNNKKTFYFTI
+231 DSTNNQKTFNFTI

-257 NISKIYLEDAFSS
+257 NINKIYLEEAFSS

-304 LSQRSQNQLQI
+304 LSRRSQNQLQI

-320 NIIQKNSL
+320 NIIQKSSL
-328 KVFGH
+328 KIYGH

-350 ALSVK
+350 AFSVK

-365 SKIDVF
+365 SKIDVY

>member
-1 MLIRYL
+1 

-15 KSDVLRSFSLVVFF
+15 KSDVFRSFGLVVFI
-29 SFLGLITYSVARVKT
+29 SFLGLITYSVAWVKS
-44 ERQHSKVSYDD
+44 ERQPSKVSNDFN
-55 NTKSELLSEGIVE
+55 NTFEFLPDGVVE
-68 KLKTVLNEGG
+68 NIKDVLKEGG
-78 IENIEIKEIYPLA
+78 IENIEIKQIYPLA
-91 KDNETERFSVSIA
+91 KDNETERFSVSIVD
-104 NKDSASDGSEKIH
+104 KDSAGDVSEKIH
-117 LGIKK
+117 VGIKK
-122 SSSGE
+122 ASSGD
-127 PQISEIN
+127 PKISEIN

-218 ESLENSSVLRIYL
+218 ESLENSSVLRIHL
-231 DSTNNKKTFYFTI
+231 DSTNNQKTFYFTI

-257 NISKIYLEDAFSS
+257 NINKIYLEDAFSS

-284 RTDLNTGDCLVVYFD
+284 RTDLKTGDCLVVYFD

-328 KVFGH
+328 KVYGH

-365 SKIDVF
+365 AKIDVY

>member
-1 MLIRYL
+1 

-15 KSDVLRSFSLVVFF
+15 KSDVFRSFGLVVFF
-29 SFLGLITYSVARVKT
+29 SFLGLITYSVAWVKS
-44 ERQHSKVSYDD
+44 EKQPSKVSNDF
-55 NTKSELLSEGIVE
+55 NNASEFLSDGIVE
-68 KLKTVLNEGG
+68 NIKNVLKEGG
-78 IENIEIKEIYPLA
+78 IENIEIKQIYPLA

-104 NKDSASDGSEKIH
+104 DKDSAGDLSEKIH
-117 LGIKK
+117 VGIKK
-122 SSSGE
+122 SSSGD
-127 PQISEIN
+127 PKISEIN

-139 STKANFSNRE
+139 SSKANFSNRE

-155 VNDNDD
+155 VNHHDD

-178 ETAVSYCM
+178 ETAVSYCL
-186 PDQGLA
+186 PDQGLV
-192 EKIAGLCIMIEGGN
+192 EKIAGLCIMIEGGK

-218 ESLENSSVLRIYL
+218 ESLENSSVLRIHL
-231 DSTNNKKTFYFTI
+231 DSTNNQKTFNFTI

-257 NISKIYLEDAFSS
+257 NINKIYLEEAFSS

-304 LSQRSQNQLQI
+304 LSQRSKNQLQI

-320 NIIQKNSL
+320 NIIQKSSL
-328 KVFGH
+328 KIYGH

-340 DFNMNLSIER
+340 DFNMNLSIKR
-350 ALSVK
+350 AFSVK

-365 SKIDVF
+365 SKIDVY

>member
-1 MLIRYL
+1 

-29 SFLGLITYSVARVKT
+29 SFLGLITYSVARVKS

-55 NTKSELLSEGIVE
+55 NTKSELLSGGIVE

-155 VNDNDD
+155 VNNNDD

-328 KVFGH
+328 KVYGH

-340 DFNMNLSIER
+340 DFNMNLSVER

>member
-1 MLIRYL
+1 

-15 KSDVLRSFSLVVFF
+15 KSDVFRSFGLVVFF
-29 SFLGLITYSVARVKT
+29 SFLGLITYSVARVKS
-44 ERQHSKVSYDD
+44 EKQPSKVSNDF
-55 NTKSELLSEGIVE
+55 NNASEFLSDGIVE
-68 KLKTVLNEGG
+68 NIKNVLKEGG
-78 IENIEIKEIYPLA
+78 IENIEIKQIYPLT
-91 KDNETERFSVSIA
+91 KDNETEKFSVSIA
-104 NKDSASDGSEKIH
+104 DKDSAGDSSEKIH
-117 LGIKK
+117 VGIKK
-122 SSSGE
+122 SSSGD
-127 PQISEIN
+127 PKISEIN

-139 STKANFSNRE
+139 SSKANFSNRE

-155 VNDNDD
+155 VNHHDD

-186 PDQGLA
+186 PDQGLV
-192 EKIAGLCIMIEGGN
+192 EKIAGLCIMIEGGK
-206 FIVSQENPIEIL
+206 FIVSHENPIEIL
-218 ESLENSSVLRIYL
+218 ESLENSSVLRIHL
-231 DSTNNKKTFYFTI
+231 DSTNNQKTFNFTI

-257 NISKIYLEDAFSS
+257 NINKIYLEEAFSS

-320 NIIQKNSL
+320 NIIQKSSL
-328 KVFGH
+328 KIYGH

-350 ALSVK
+350 AFSVK
-355 NFLISKGIET
+355 KFLISKGIET
-365 SKIDVF
+365 SKIDVY

>member
-1 MLIRYL
+1 

-15 KSDVLRSFSLVVFF
+15 KSDVFRSFGLVVFF
-29 SFLGLITYSVARVKT
+29 SFLGLITYSVALVKS
-44 ERQHSKVSYDD
+44 EKQPSKVSNDFN
-55 NTKSELLSEGIVE
+55 NTSEFLSEGIVE
-68 KLKTVLNEGG
+68 NLKNVLKEGG
-78 IENIEIKEIYPLA
+78 IENIEIKQIYPLA

-104 NKDSASDGSEKIH
+104 DKDSAGDGSEKIH
-117 LGIKK
+117 VGIKK
-122 SSSGE
+122 SSSGDSK
-127 PQISEIN
+127 ISEIN

-139 STKANFSNRE
+139 SSKANFSNRE

-155 VNDNDD
+155 VNHHDD

-186 PDQGLA
+186 PDQGLV
-192 EKIAGLCIMIEGGN
+192 EKIAGLCIMIEGGK

-218 ESLENSSVLRIYL
+218 ESLENSSVLRIHL
-231 DSTNNKKTFYFTI
+231 DSTNNQKTFNFTI

-257 NISKIYLEDAFSS
+257 NINKIYLEEAFSS

-304 LSQRSQNQLQI
+304 LSQRSKNQLQI

-320 NIIQKNSL
+320 NIIQKSSL
-328 KVFGH
+328 KIYGH

-350 ALSVK
+350 AFSVK

-365 SKIDVF
+365 SKIDVY

>member
-1 MLIRYL
+1 

-15 KSDVLRSFSLVVFF
+15 KSDVFRSFGLVVFF
-29 SFLGLITYSVARVKT
+29 SFLGLITYSVARVKS
-44 ERQHSKVSYDD
+44 EKQPSKVSNDF
-55 NTKSELLSEGIVE
+55 NNASEFLSDGIVE
-68 KLKTVLNEGG
+68 NIKNVLKEGG
-78 IENIEIKEIYPLA
+78 IENIEVKQIYPLA

-104 NKDSASDGSEKIH
+104 DKDSAGDLSEKIH
-117 LGIKK
+117 VGIKK
-122 SSSGE
+122 SSSGD
-127 PQISEIN
+127 PKISEIN

-139 STKANFSNRE
+139 SSKANFSNRE
-149 NIFNVK
+149 NIFDVK
-155 VNDNDD
+155 VNHHDD

-186 PDQGLA
+186 PDQGLV
-192 EKIAGLCIMIEGGN
+192 EKIAGLCIMIEGGK
-206 FIVSQENPIEIL
+206 FIVSHENPIEIL
-218 ESLENSSVLRIYL
+218 ESLENSSVLRIHL
-231 DSTNNKKTFYFTI
+231 DSTNNQKTFNFTI

-257 NISKIYLEDAFSS
+257 NINKIYLEEAFSS

-320 NIIQKNSL
+320 NIIQKSSL
-328 KVFGH
+328 KIYGH

-350 ALSVK
+350 AFSVK
-355 NFLISKGIET
+355 KFLISKGIET
-365 SKIDVF
+365 SKIDVY

>member
-1 MLIRYL
+1 

-15 KSDVLRSFSLVVFF
+15 KSDVFRSFGLVVFF
-29 SFLGLITYSVARVKT
+29 SFLGLITYSVARVKS
-44 ERQHSKVSYDD
+44 EKQPSKVSNDFN
-55 NTKSELLSEGIVE
+55 NTSEFLSDGIVE
-68 KLKTVLNEGG
+68 NIKNVLKEGG
-78 IENIEIKEIYPLA
+78 IENIEIKQIYPLA

-104 NKDSASDGSEKIH
+104 DKDSAGDVSEKIH
-117 LGIKK
+117 VGIKK
-122 SSSGE
+122 SSSGD
-127 PQISEIN
+127 PKISEIN

-139 STKANFSNRE
+139 SSKANFSNRE
-149 NIFNVK
+149 NIFDVK
-155 VNDNDD
+155 VNHHDD

-186 PDQGLA
+186 PDQGLV
-192 EKIAGLCIMIEGGN
+192 EKIAGLCIMIEGGK

-218 ESLENSSVLRIYL
+218 ESLENSSVLRIHL
-231 DSTNNKKTFYFTI
+231 DSTNNQKTFNFTI

-257 NISKIYLEDAFSS
+257 NINKIYLEEAFSS

-320 NIIQKNSL
+320 NIIQKSSL
-328 KVFGH
+328 KIYGH

-350 ALSVK
+350 ALGVK

-365 SKIDVF
+365 SKIDVY

>member
-1 MLIRYL
+1 

-15 KSDVLRSFSLVVFF
+15 KSDVFRSFGLVVFF
-29 SFLGLITYSVARVKT
+29 SFLGLITYSVALVKS
-44 ERQHSKVSYDD
+44 EKQPSKVSNDF
-55 NTKSELLSEGIVE
+55 NNASEFLSDGIVE
-68 KLKTVLNEGG
+68 NIKNVLKEGG
-78 IENIEIKEIYPLA
+78 IENIEIKQIYPLA

-104 NKDSASDGSEKIH
+104 DKDSTGDGSEKIH
-117 LGIKK
+117 VGIKK
-122 SSSGE
+122 SSSGD
-127 PQISEIN
+127 PKISEIN

-139 STKANFSNRE
+139 SSKANFSNRE
-149 NIFNVK
+149 NIFDVK
-155 VNDNDD
+155 VNHHDD

-178 ETAVSYCM
+178 ETAVSYCL
-186 PDQGLA
+186 PDQGLV
-192 EKIAGLCIMIEGGN
+192 EKIAGLCIMIEGGK

-218 ESLENSSVLRIYL
+218 ESLENSSVLRIHL
-231 DSTNNKKTFYFTI
+231 DSTNNQKTFNFTI

-257 NISKIYLEDAFSS
+257 NINKIYLEEAFSS

-304 LSQRSQNQLQI
+304 LSRRSQNQLQI

-320 NIIQKNSL
+320 NIIQKSSL
-328 KVFGH
+328 KIYGH

-350 ALSVK
+350 AFSVK

-365 SKIDVF
+365 SKIDVY

>member
-1 MLIRYL
+1 

-15 KSDVLRSFSLVVFF
+15 KSDVFRSFGLVVFF
-29 SFLGLITYSVARVKT
+29 SFLGLITYSVAWVKS
-44 ERQHSKVSYDD
+44 EKQPSKVSNDF
-55 NTKSELLSEGIVE
+55 NNASEFLSDGIVE
-68 KLKTVLNEGG
+68 NIKNVLKEGG
-78 IENIEIKEIYPLA
+78 IENIEIKQIYPLA

-104 NKDSASDGSEKIH
+104 DKDSAGDLSEKVH
-117 LGIKK
+117 VGIKK
-122 SSSGE
+122 SSSGD
-127 PQISEIN
+127 PKISEIN

-139 STKANFSNRE
+139 SSKANFSNRE

-155 VNDNDD
+155 VNHHDD

-178 ETAVSYCM
+178 ETAVSYCL
-186 PDQGLA
+186 PDQGLV
-192 EKIAGLCIMIEGGN
+192 EKIAGLCIMIEGGK

-218 ESLENSSVLRIYL
+218 ESLENSSILRIHL
-231 DSTNNKKTFYFTI
+231 NSTNNQKTFNFTI

-257 NISKIYLEDAFSS
+257 NINKIYLEEAFSS

-320 NIIQKNSL
+320 NIIQKSSL
-328 KVFGH
+328 KIYGH

-350 ALSVK
+350 AFSVK
-355 NFLISKGIET
+355 KFLISKGIET
-365 SKIDVF
+365 SKIDVY

>member
-1 MLIRYL
+1 

-29 SFLGLITYSVARVKT
+29 SFLGLITYSVARVKS

-218 ESLENSSVLRIYL
+218 ESLENSTVLRIYL

-320 NIIQKNSL
+320 NIIKKNSL
-328 KVFGH
+328 KVYGH

>member
-1 MLIRYL
+1 

-15 KSDVLRSFSLVVFF
+15 KSDVFRSFGLVVFF
-29 SFLGLITYSVARVKT
+29 SFLGLITYSVARVKS
-44 ERQHSKVSYDD
+44 EKQPSKVSNDF
-55 NTKSELLSEGIVE
+55 NNASEFLSDGIVE
-68 KLKTVLNEGG
+68 NIKNVLKEGG
-78 IENIEIKEIYPLA
+78 IENIEIKQIYPLT
-91 KDNETERFSVSIA
+91 KDNETEKFSVSIA
-104 NKDSASDGSEKIH
+104 DKDSAGDSSEKIH
-117 LGIKK
+117 VGIKK
-122 SSSGE
+122 SSSGD
-127 PQISEIN
+127 PKISEIN

-139 STKANFSNRE
+139 SSKANFSNRE

-155 VNDNDD
+155 VNHHDD

-178 ETAVSYCM
+178 ETAVSYCL
-186 PDQGLA
+186 PDQGLV
-192 EKIAGLCIMIEGGN
+192 EKIAGLCIMIEGGK
-206 FIVSQENPIEIL
+206 FIVSHENPIEIL
-218 ESLENSSVLRIYL
+218 ESLEKSSVLRIHL
-231 DSTNNKKTFYFTI
+231 DSTNNQKTFNFTI

-257 NISKIYLEDAFSS
+257 NINKIYLEEAFSS

-320 NIIQKNSL
+320 NIIQKSSL
-328 KVFGH
+328 KIYGH

-350 ALSVK
+350 AFSVK

-365 SKIDVF
+365 SKIDVY